1 MEAKG
6 ISLTSYS
13 LSKSKQ
19 QRAQCVR
26 MDAELCKP
34 LPLQPNEKKRSA
46 WSPSVTRVEC
56 LQVGLTGCCTTAET
70 YVSFPSHTQD
80 GSEEV
85 DPCGDGLSP
94 LDHSRSVLGIRLCSR
109 LLLGPKPNTL
119 LLVAFN

>member
-56 LQVGLTGCCTTAET
+56 LQVGLKGCCTTAET